1 MIFSVYFCYF
11 LHFGWNF
18 LHFFLFILLV
28 RLKMEVSMAIN
39 YFSRSHF
46 SLRLFN
52 VKQQKK
58 KHPKIKK
65 KRQNDNNNA
74 MKYDYVLNH
83 NYHKAFLKFTICF
96 HFYCYFCACA
106 FFSSFHCFI
115 RISCLQSNSTVIFR
129 VFSFD
134 FLLTFSSFLQSQ
146 EKLFK
151 LLFSLFC
158 HSL

>member
-1 MIFSVYFCYF
+1 MSSS
-11 LHFGWNF
+11 
-18 LHFFLFILLV
+18 
-28 RLKMEVSMAIN
+28 K
-39 YFSRSHF
+39 
-46 SLRLFN
+46 
-52 VKQQKK
+52 KK

-134 FLLTFSSFLQSQ
+134 FLLSVHFFKAKKNCSNYYFHYFAIVCSRLSSIKHAKSTQ
-146 EKLFK
+146 
-151 LLFSLFC
+151 LLFIETC
-158 HSL
+158 WK